1 MAVALAAAMECDCD
15 YSYEC
20 GCVSNVY
27 RVTAAM
33 IMTVA
38 GCGKVCHFDRVIYRG
53 RVSVIV

>member
-1 MAVALAAAMECDCD
+1 MALAAAMECDCD